1 MLHKMVG
8 NLNFMGFFSNNF
20 WIGSVV
26 TAILFE
32 TGKFALGL
40 YFGQAEPGSGYGT
53 AGSIIL
59 IMLWVSYSSMIV
71 FYGAE
76 FTHAYAVHKDGR
88 IIPDHNGVKVATN
101 KYK

>member
-1 MLHKMVG
+1 MHRMVG
-8 NLNFMGFFSNNF
+8 NLNFMGLFSNNF

-53 AGSIIL
+53 A
-59 IMLWVSYSSMIV
+59 
-71 FYGAE
+71 
-76 FTHAYAVHKDGR
+76 
-88 IIPDHNGVKVATN
+88 
-101 KYK
+101 